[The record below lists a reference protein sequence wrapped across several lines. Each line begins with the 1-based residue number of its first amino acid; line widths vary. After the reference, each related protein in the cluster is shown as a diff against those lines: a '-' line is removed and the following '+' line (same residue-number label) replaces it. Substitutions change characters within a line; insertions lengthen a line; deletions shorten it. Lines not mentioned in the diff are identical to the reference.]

1 MLEQTEQLPD
11 LEGVTKPMGRYD
23 NISKIQNK
31 KITSIGTSYLPKHES
46 QNSDIL
52 LIATEGDR
60 CDHLSQDY
68 YGTPKFWWYIAS
80 VNNLKSNNIEAGTQ
94 LRVPVSTEQAILK

>member
-1 MLEQTEQLPD
+1 MS
-11 LEGVTKPMGRYD
+11 RYD
-23 NISKIQNK
+23 NISKVKTNK
-31 KITSIGTSYLPKHES
+31 KVSIGTSYLPKFEEK
-46 QNSDIL
+46 NSDIL

-60 CDHLSQDY
+60 CDLIAQEY
-68 YGTPKFWWYIAS
+68 YGTPELWWFVAS

>member
-1 MLEQTEQLPD
+1 MA
-11 LEGVTKPMGRYD
+11 RYD
-23 NISKIQNK
+23 NIDKIKDEN
-31 KITSIGTSYLPKHES
+31 ITRIGTSYLPKFKE

-52 LIATEGDR
+52 LISTEGDR
-60 CDHLSQDY
+60 CDFLAQEY
-68 YGTPKFWWYIAS
+68 YGDVNLWWYIAS